1 MIYDACHDQGSSR
14 IKHTDLCR
22 PFHGMGFSCGGS
34 QCTDTWH
41 IKADGK
47 DKGESFC
54 FCEIGGQYSGDI
66 CCISGFAPK
75 VELTR
80 LPPVPYRVLRTPNRD
95 SLEIAEAQNARKVSH
110 FSPKNRVTGSMITPI
125 RYKILLS
132 GVPPKP

>member
-34 QCTDTWH
+34 QCADTWH

-47 DKGESFC
+47 DKGESFW

-66 CCISGFAPK
+66 CCISGGFC
-75 VELTR
+75 
-80 LPPVPYRVLRTPNRD
+80 
-95 SLEIAEAQNARKVSH
+95 AEGGADKASACAIQGIEDA
-110 FSPKNRVTGSMITPI
+110 
-125 RYKILLS
+125 
-132 GVPPKP
+132 